1 MLMADAEFAQKV
13 TTTMKIFNGASELIL
28 VDPIRSSSMAFANA
42 SLDSSLFK
50 TFARDAPRTKP
61 TTLSTTHAAAV
72 PDTLSLMETAYLL
85 PVVKIKST
93 LTKNRSAFAISDTTL
108 LTEFA
113 IDAPRARFT
122 TAKLKPVK
130 IQLRLFAVS
139 MNTGMNA
146 AASAN
151 SDTLEFQESV

>member
-1 MLMADAEFAQKV
+1 
-13 TTTMKIFNGASELIL
+13 
-28 VDPIRSSSMAFANA
+28 
-42 SLDSSLFK
+42 
-50 TFARDAPRTKP
+50 
-61 TTLSTTHAAAV
+61 
-72 PDTLSLMETAYLL
+72 METASLS
-85 PVVKIKST
+85 PAQRIKST
-93 LTKNRSAFAISDTTL
+93 QTKSRSVFAISDTTS

-151 SDTLEFQESV
+151 SDTLEFQESA